1 MTQKREKP
9 LPGREAA
16 FLGWRSRGGGLPDL
30 RSAGQGRGELK
41 PAGEIGDDDQRDRYA
56 DQPEKRALHGF
67 VSRVRSGIRTPARHA
82 GSMARS
88 RFRAIRPGGPA
99 LRPNEASRATF
110 SPETGSAPPGAG
122 RAVLGPPK
130 ARAGFPAPGNSHY
143 ASESWA
149 ALRHVAAQKTHP
161 RAYGIIHSLSGS
173 VSLNCHISVKP
184 SRQWGAMRSQSQIT

>member
-1 MTQKREKP
+1 MPVQVRQGSPHRVTQKREKP

-82 GSMARS
+82 GSMGARDFARFARTARPKGQMRPPER
-88 RFRAIRPGGPA
+88 RFRPKPA
-99 LRPNEASRATF
+99 VLRPVPDAPFWARHKPGWAFLRREIRIMRQSLGRCSAMLRRKRHTPAHMELSTASTVQFR
-110 SPETGSAPPGAG
+110 
-122 RAVLGPPK
+122 
-130 ARAGFPAPGNSHY
+130 
-143 ASESWA
+143 
-149 ALRHVAAQKTHP
+149 
-161 RAYGIIHSLSGS
+161 
-173 VSLNCHISVKP
+173 
-184 SRQWGAMRSQSQIT
+184 